1 MSSNKPTG
9 FLTDI
14 NSKLNVATS
23 KIEAEN
29 EQNWLKIKL
38 LMSYMPVN
46 SSNSTKNSLDDFKQD
61 FQILQEIT
69 ANRKN

>member
-1 MSSNKPTG
+1 M
-9 FLTDI
+9 L
-14 NSKLNVATS
+14 
-23 KIEAEN
+23 
-29 EQNWLKIKL
+29 
-38 LMSYMPVN
+38 VN